1 MKRLVLLVIGTITLT
16 VCAFAQKELTISGG
30 NTVSAMVCEN
40 SVLYVWGINTKGQL
54 GLGHKNAVNKPTEVT
69 FFSQEGLYIQQ
80 VNCGSGAHFV
90 ALDCS
95 GKVWCW
101 GNNSLGQCGTGNIPN
116 SDGVVQETPV
126 QVKIGTSELKGTE
139 YDCDGY
145 LCNVDVVY
153 AGNNNTFAI
162 LGDGQYKG
170 CLVGWGGNN
179 KGFDSQGY
187 DDAYGQLGCGNQ
199 VNQAYPVFV
208 LDASK
213 KKLQGVVQIYAGD
226 NCAYALVDPDGDG
239 VGTVYSWGHEH
250 GEGQLGR
257 GQTGGAGSP
266 GKKTDPYARPVAH
279 ADGSPLDNITFLGCG
294 DGEGYGLDVDGYIWA
309 WGNGAWNNAAGVLD
323 ANYTWY
329 SDGANYSTPLRV
341 RKGLTTGA
349 SNDGDYL
356 LAKWVAGG
364 QGYGMAI
371 TADNK
376 PVAWGGGGCGDG
388 GGGATGSKIGQ
399 SSSNAGPEY
408 IKYSSS
414 GVHNNVVLINRGDT
428 WGFYGLD
435 NGDIYAWGCNEY
447 GQLGIGSTTEAKQ
460 ATKINPPANCNPRE
474 PNPTVDLT
482 PGDMTV
488 CASTFNGQ
496 VLNSGFLI
504 DTKLASHYKI
514 TWYKDDEV
522 ITSASGLISAKGTKY
537 TATEPGTYKVKIEH
551 VESGTGSGCVKYDPA
566 IAEMTIAAYP
576 QTFTVPDEIIYCA
589 EKGEIPQIGVTT
601 TNNRAVYSWYASESA
616 RTPIATTVGSE
627 TKDADFSSITLN
639 NGKGYVYVEESSSS
653 SGIFIQENK
662 SRWTNE
668 DNQLNAGNLQ
678 VGNMFPTIFTV
689 KEKITLTGFNF
700 KASTKLYS
708 TGSATPSVT
717 FTVYGAS
724 YNNGGYV
731 ANTGRSYGTFS
742 AVGDEL
748 TSTTKS
754 TITMTATGSVTL
766 EPGIYSISPTRY
778 SVSGD
783 NIEFHLMRGTQQL
796 NSSTVDD
803 ATGKILQFEG
813 VSQGTSNPNQ
823 SMTGYIYNLGFTTT
837 QGFCDRIKIPISEE
851 CPCTQPKAVTI
862 ASADADG
869 YLCPG
874 DKSMLTPTAQANAR
888 DFTYTWYK
896 GSEADANIVAGPSKT
911 DQLTFEA
918 DEADTYIVKVVDAL
932 MPNSKCKT
940 TASVTL
946 NAADNPTVKLGKGA
960 DYCVGDN
967 VDDIT
972 LTFTGNAPFDYSY
985 TENGGTA
992 ISETANGTSAA
1003 ITPKNVV
1010 SPNSAYTT
1018 YEYAIASLSDKYCP
1032 AVASGYA
1039 GSSTVTIVAIPS
1051 ATIEV
1056 SDETICEP
1064 NTITL
1069 TGSSDISAATLAWG
1083 GDGSGA
1089 TATQTAS
1096 GAKVYNYTLTATN
1109 QAGTKSCVSEV
1120 AEKSV
1125 TIFAKPTVTV
1135 DAPVKQICAGN
1146 DLTVNATAKVGNA
1159 AASGGSYAWNGATG
1173 DGNSVSLTKDATWP
1187 NPETAEVSVVY
1198 TSEDGCVSD
1207 ESNKVTLT
1215 FDPKPDAPTAVPTVS
1230 YCTTA
1235 DPASVKPLEATIANG
1250 ATATWYLSNGSTST
1264 TAPTPSIAQAG
1275 ETEYFVTQT
1284 KAGCESDKTKIT
1296 VVVNAELQPSFIMS
1310 SEEICENTSATIT
1323 LGQADTYTSIEWKG
1337 DATAY
1342 FNATKIANPTFANA
1356 DVTASESYDF
1366 AVYVADKNGCTGHA
1380 EGSITVHPVP
1390 TASLSTP
1397 DNEHCITVEDAQII
1411 TATIEPA
1418 MNGTGTWSNNV
1429 AKTGETTASF
1439 TPSDNN
1445 AGSYTVTYSFTSDK
1459 GCSTEQTAEQVMI
1472 VNPLP
1477 TPTFTLSNTS
1487 VCVSGNNSD
1496 PITVTKTTPAAG
1508 IGTFVYT
1515 IDKGTIADNGT
1526 FTPSD
1531 NAPGVYEVTLTYT
1544 DTKGCVKTTKNSFV
1558 VHALPTVEINPI
1570 TKDEI
1575 CYNSAAV
1582 DLTTTVYST
1591 DETGNL
1597 TTTLATGGT
1606 EVWAGAISSKTFDPT
1621 KLAVGD
1627 NQMTYTYTDAYKC
1640 QNVDDYTITIK
1651 KPKTP
1656 VAGPDVNEMV
1666 NSLHVLEGDET
1677 LSATSAE
1684 GDEAGLQW
1692 MAYTGGTVLKNGGTS
1707 FVVADVKNAKTG
1719 NDDGLVGSYPFA
1731 VRQMIS
1737 VADKGCYSDSVI
1749 VTLNVSKCNAMAPSV
1764 NFADRYICESETESN
1779 IANNFLEGTR
1789 TEGDNP
1795 PADYRIAWLTEN
1807 PVGKNAS
1814 QVSSMGWEISGSSV
1828 NAPGAAAVPYK
1839 PAKETKDYYVAEY
1852 SIDEDCWSVGTKV
1865 TVHVVPNPVV
1875 TVTSDTNVC
1884 KIGNEAIQVSISP
1897 VATAPAVGSLTASSG
1912 SLNGTT
1918 WTPGDYDG
1926 DNLPVEFTYTY
1937 TTEPYSDGVTCSST
1951 ATSTTT
1957 AHFMAAPAS
1966 QEYTWLINDIANI
1979 PNDYVKGSLSST
1991 GVTLYW
1997 YADELMNTGLNT
2009 GTSLTLDKDELQAQ
2023 ANGQLTLTEVYWI
2036 NQEDQF
2042 GCKSKASQVVL
2053 RLVDCPWEAPQ
2064 VDPVA
2069 ACLNKSLDNLE
2080 AHEGASVATR
2090 AEGGVKNWIWYKEG
2104 VKMSESASMLMIPSI
2119 VDNTVAGV
2127 TNFEVQYE
2135 AVESQSH
2142 KACLSPKTPVTV
2154 TVRPLPVI
2162 VLDEKETACY
2172 STEEVLITV
2181 EATSENGAG
2190 TGEWTI
2196 NGDASALKA
2205 NTNSAVFYPQANGAK
2220 SDDYQI
2226 TYTYTDKEG
2235 CKSSKTH
2242 DIDVI
2247 YLPAPETTS
2256 FYAIVTQQNPVEV
2269 GAVKTD
2275 GDGIVWYEYAAST
2288 DEEDK
2293 LDFAAGSKANMFA
2306 TNDSPNVLAN
2316 KKYYARQYKAGAN
2329 NPALTCYSESTPA
2342 EVVIKICPVPHVEIE
2357 NVDSCV
2363 YNGNPTLTAIPGEW
2377 LDKDGSRTIAKTTY
2391 RFYESANGRDYT
2403 TSVDGVTDAGTGI
2416 GTYTPNLAP
2425 DSDPSHAGFYYYFV
2439 SEWNDEPYANLTNPE
2454 GCESAP
2460 VKVTVNMKATTS
2472 PKILAVTAPAICDG
2486 DENPQFRVASE
2497 DATSRIYW
2505 YEYSDDND
2513 VATPNDGSKID
2524 TLSAY
2529 GKGATFKPINAV
2541 IGVNKVYAAQYIGG
2555 CFSPLT
2561 YETFEVKPNPAAP
2574 DSIPNKI
2581 CYQEASNENRVI
2593 EAVGS
2598 ETEEYSITWFADP
2611 RKSKTLKVNSNTYQ
2625 PADTTVGVYL
2635 YYAMQTVNGCVSQL
2649 TPISFEVK
2657 PLPFAP
2663 RITNQDRLCTYDEA
2677 PVLHA
2682 EGTDITWYASD
2693 KVTKLNEG
2701 MPNNDYQT
2709 VDMTA
2714 GKKQFYA
2721 TQTVDGCEGPTGYI
2735 TYMVNKQPEK
2745 PNVLGG
2751 NMCQGDTAN
2760 VPILSTDLLLDKW
2773 YADEDLTMPIA
2784 SGYTYEPEIGV
2795 NEYGNKLFYV
2805 IREQNGCF
2813 SEVAIDT
2820 LYIIKHPVITID
2832 EDRTICVYDTIQPIT
2847 VQTFEPELTDRS
2859 SVVWRVRTGK
2869 VSKFVE
2875 ENPEDHS
2882 IVPVDEINA
2891 AGEYEVYASYR
2902 YVYDNIFCT
2911 SDEVSMNVLV
2921 KERARKPI
2929 VFTTTICAGE
2939 NIDQLRSLGS
2949 PYTTWISIGDDNRRT
2964 LPLEYHGQSYKFQ
2977 PGQTLDTGVYHYV
2990 VYDMNMYD
2998 EENLLG
3004 CESLRDTVSMVVAPA
3019 AKTKL
3024 FGRDSVCMGSQGEA
3038 YYTRYE
3044 KTSQYFWNVTG
3055 NHLNYSKDASSTSV
3069 RYIDWMS
3076 VGIDTLTVYEQTW
3089 AGCEG
3094 FDTIVVRVAPAPVA
3108 SFGWSMPGSS
3118 NVIELVD
3125 STIQDSLW
3133 TTNSEGEL
3141 IAEPIAYT
3149 LEWNFGHQG
3158 AENQVDTVVEFEKR
3172 KFPIREGGYLYGY
3185 NCPVLTVTNDYGCKS
3200 SYTECIFVN
3209 VSSSLYVPDA
3219 FAPTNPAHAVRTFAP
3234 KGFNLLSCEISVYDK
3249 WGNLLWFS
3257 NEVKDGM
3264 FVGYWDGRY
3273 DGKMMKSDVYI
3284 WKMEA
3289 TFLDGQVWPGFDNG
3303 NGKTTKYG
3311 SVMLLR

>member
-1 MKRLVLLVIGTITLT
+1 MKRLVLFLACTLT
-16 VCAFAQKELTISGG
+16 LAASSFAQKELTISGG

-54 GLGHKNAVNKPTEVT
+54 GLGHKNAVNTPTEVT

-126 QVKIGTSELKGTE
+126 QVKLGTSPLAGTE
-139 YDCDGY
+139 YDCSGY

-170 CLVGWGGNN
+170 CLVGWGGNS
-179 KGFDSQGY
+179 KGFDGQGY

-199 VNQAYPVFV
+199 VNQPYPVFV
-208 LDASK
+208 QTPNK
-213 KKLQGVVQIYAGD
+213 KPLQGVVQIYAGD

-257 GQTGGAGSP
+257 AQNGGAGSP

-323 ANYTWY
+323 ANYSWY
-329 SDGANYSTPLRV
+329 ADGASYSTPLRV

-349 SNDGDYL
+349 SNDGTYL

-388 GGGATGSKIGQ
+388 GGGATGSKVGQ
-399 SSSNAGPEY
+399 SADKAGAEY
-408 IKYSSS
+408 IKYSNS
-414 GVHNNVVLINRGDT
+414 GVHSNVVLINRGDT

-447 GQLGIGSTTEAKQ
+447 GQLGVGGTQPKSV

-488 CASTFNGQ
+488 CASAFNGQ
-496 VLNSGFLI
+496 ELNSGFLI

-514 TWYKDDEV
+514 TWYKDGEV

-537 TATEPGTYKVKIEH
+537 KATEPGTYKVMIEH

-601 TNNRAVYSWYASESA
+601 TNNRAIYSWYASESA

-627 TKDADFSSITLN
+627 TKEADFSSITLN
-639 NGKGYVYVEESSSS
+639 NGKGYVYVEETSSS
-653 SGIFIQENK
+653 SGTFIPQ
-662 SRWTNE
+662 RTMQWTSNA
-668 DNQLNAGNLQ
+668 DYMNAGTFN
-678 VGNMFPTIFTV
+678 NMYATGFTV
-689 KEKITLTGFNF
+689 KEPVTITACDFNVNAWVYNTG
-700 KASTKLYS
+700 TEGIG
-708 TGSATPSVT
+708 TVT
-717 FTVYGAS
+717 FTIYGS
-724 YNNGGYV
+724 TYNNGGYI
-731 ANTGRSYGTFS
+731 ANTSARKGT
-742 AVGDEL
+742 L
-748 TSTTKS
+748 TAKCSVTGTNQNAFNVY
-754 TITMTATGSVTL
+754 TAEGSVTL
-766 EPGIYSISPTRY
+766 DPGLYFITMTQYAKSGADMGFKVGRGSSNIST
-778 SVSGD
+778 
-783 NIEFHLMRGTQQL
+783 N
-796 NSSTVDD
+796 TVDD
-803 ATGKILQFEG
+803 ATGNILQYTTMANG
-813 VSQGTSNPNQ
+813 NNPNQ
-823 SMTGYIYNLGFTTT
+823 QGCGGHAFNIKFQTK

-862 ASADADG
+862 TSADADG

-918 DEADTYIVKVVDAL
+918 DEAETYIVKVVDAL
-932 MPNSKCKT
+932 MPNSKCKA
-940 TASVTL
+940 TATVTL

-967 VDDIT
+967 VSDIT
-972 LTFTGNAPFDYSY
+972 LTFTGNAPFEYSY

-992 ISETANGTSAA
+992 NSATANGTSAT

-1051 ATIEV
+1051 ASIDA
-1056 SDETICEP
+1056 SDESVCEP

-1083 GDGSGA
+1083 GDGSGSA
-1089 TATQTAS
+1089 ATQTAS

-1135 DAPVKQICAGN
+1135 AAPVTQICAGN
-1146 DLTVNATAKVGNA
+1146 DLTVDATAKVGNTTA
-1159 AASGGSYAWNGATG
+1159 TGGEYAWNGATG
-1173 DGNSVSLTKDATWP
+1173 DGSSVSLTKDATWP
-1187 NPETAEVSVVY
+1187 NPETVDVSVVY

-1215 FDPKPDAPTAVPTVS
+1215 FDPKPDAPVAVPTIS

-1235 DPASVKPLEATIANG
+1235 DPSTVKPLEVTIANG
-1250 ATATWYLSNGSTST
+1250 ATTTWYLPNGSTSA
-1264 TAPTPSIAQAG
+1264 TAPTPSIASAG

-1310 SEEICENTSATIT
+1310 DEEICENTSATLT
-1323 LGQADTYTSIEWKG
+1323 LGQADTYTSIEWTG
-1337 DATAY
+1337 DATQY
-1342 FNATKIANPTFANA
+1342 FNATKIANPTFSGA
-1356 DVTASESYDF
+1356 DVTASQTYPFS
-1366 AVYVADKNGCTGHA
+1366 VKVADKNGCTGHV
-1380 EGSITVHPVP
+1380 EGEITVHPVP
-1390 TASLSTP
+1390 TATLATP
-1397 DNEHCITVEDAQII
+1397 NNEHCITETTAQVI
-1411 TATIEPA
+1411 TATVEPSMA
-1418 MNGTGTWSNNV
+1418 GTGTWSTNV
-1429 AKTGETTASF
+1429 VKTGETTATF
-1439 TPSDNN
+1439 TPSDNE
-1445 AGSYTVTYSFTSDK
+1445 AGSYTVTYDFESDK
-1459 GCSTEQTAEQVMI
+1459 GCKTERTAEQIMI
-1472 VNPLP
+1472 VNALP
-1477 TPTFTLSNTS
+1477 TPSFTLSNTS

-1496 PITVTKTTPAAG
+1496 PITVTKTNPTT
-1508 IGTFVYT
+1508 GTFEYS
-1515 IDKGTIADNGT
+1515 IDKGSIADNGT
-1526 FTPSD
+1526 FTPTEGSE
-1531 NAPGVYEVTLTYT
+1531 GVYTVTLTYT
-1544 DTKGCVKTTKNSFV
+1544 DAKGCVQTTTNSFV

-1591 DETGNL
+1591 DEEGQL
-1597 TTTLATGGT
+1597 TTTPATGGT
-1606 EVWAGAISSKTFDPT
+1606 EVWAGAISSKTFDPSR
-1621 KLAVGD
+1621 LAVGE

-1651 KPKTP
+1651 KPKIPT
-1656 VAGPDVNEMV
+1656 AGADVNEMV

-1677 LSATSAE
+1677 LTASSNENTD
-1684 GDEAGLQW
+1684 GTGLQW
-1692 MAYTGGTVLKNGGTS
+1692 MPYTGGSVLQDGGTS

-1731 VRQMIS
+1731 VRQMIT

-1814 QVSSMGWEISGSSV
+1814 QVNSMGWEISGSSV

-1839 PAKETKDYYVAEY
+1839 PTKETKDYYVAEY

-1875 TVTSDTNVC
+1875 TVTSEPNVC

-1951 ATSTTT
+1951 EKSNTV
-1957 AHFMAAPAS
+1957 AHFMKAPDS

-1979 PNDYVKGSLSST
+1979 PNDYVKGELSST
-1991 GVTLYW
+1991 GETMKW
-1997 YADELMNTGLNT
+1997 YADELMNSKLNE
-2009 GTSLTLDKDELQAQ
+2009 GTTLTLNKDDLQAQ
-2023 ANGQLTLTEVYWI
+2023 ANGQLTLTEVFWI
-2036 NQEDQF
+2036 NQVDAF
-2042 GCKSKASQVVL
+2042 GCESAPADVVL
-2053 RLVDCPWEAPQ
+2053 RLVDCPWEAPKI
-2064 VDPVA
+2064 DPVA
-2069 ACLNKSLDNLE
+2069 ACLGKPLDNLSAE
-2080 AHEGASVATR
+2080 EGASVALR
-2090 AEGGVKNWIWYKEG
+2090 AESGVTKWIWYKEG
-2104 VKMSESASMLMIPSI
+2104 VKMTESASLLAIPDI
-2119 VDNTVAGV
+2119 VSNSVAGV

-2135 AVESQSH
+2135 AVESQSK
-2142 KACLSPKTPVTV
+2142 KACLSPKSSVTV
-2154 TVRPLPVI
+2154 TVYPLPVI
-2162 VLDEKETACY
+2162 ELEEKETACY

-2181 EATSENGAG
+2181 NASSENGTG
-2190 TGEWTI
+2190 IGEWSI
-2196 NGDASALKA
+2196 EGDASALKA
-2205 NTNSAVFYPQANGAK
+2205 NSNSAVFYPQANGTK
-2220 SDDYQI
+2220 SGDYKV
-2226 TYTYTDKEG
+2226 TYTYTDEKS
-2235 CKSSKTH
+2235 CQSSKTH
-2242 DIDVI
+2242 DIEVI
-2247 YLPAPETTS
+2247 YLPAPETIS
-2256 FYAIVTQQNPVEV
+2256 FYAIVTQENPVEI

-2275 GDGIVWYEYAAST
+2275 GDGIAWYEYAAST

-2293 LDFAAGSKANMFA
+2293 LAFTAGSTANMYQ

-2316 KKYYARQYKAGAN
+2316 KKYYARQYKAGTN
-2329 NPALTCYSESTPA
+2329 NSAMVCYSESTPA
-2342 EVVIKICPVPHVEIE
+2342 EVVIKICPVPHVEIA

-2377 LDKDGSRTIAKTTY
+2377 MDKDNARNIAKTTY
-2391 RFYESANGRDYT
+2391 RFYESANGKDYT
-2403 TSVDGVTDAGTGI
+2403 TFVNGTTNTETGN

-2439 SEWNDEPYANLTNPE
+2439 SEWNDEPYTNLTHPE
-2454 GCESAP
+2454 GCESSP
-2460 VKVTVNMKATTS
+2460 VKVAVNMKATTS

-2486 DENPQFRVASE
+2486 DENPQFRIASE

-2505 YEYSDDND
+2505 FEYADDSE

-2529 GKGATFKPINAV
+2529 GKGATYQPINAIV
-2541 IGVNKVYAAQYIGG
+2541 GTNKVYAAQYIGG

-2561 YETFEVKPNPAAP
+2561 YETFVVKPNPAAP

-2581 CYQEASNENRVI
+2581 CYQEASNDNRVI

-2598 ETEEYSITWFADP
+2598 ETEEYSITWFSDA

-2635 YYAMQTVNGCVSQL
+2635 YYAMQTVNGCNSPL

-2663 RITNQDRLCTYDEA
+2663 RISPQDRLCTYDEA
-2677 PVLHA
+2677 PILHA

-2693 KVTKLNEG
+2693 KITKLNEG
-2701 MPNNDYQT
+2701 EPNNDYQT
-2709 VDMTA
+2709 VDITA
-2714 GKKQFYA
+2714 GKKQYYA
-2721 TQTVDGCEGPTGYI
+2721 TQTVNGCEGPAGYI

-2784 SGYTYEPEIGV
+2784 SGYTYEPEVGV
-2795 NEYGNKLFYV
+2795 NEFGNKLYYV

-2820 LYIIKHPVITID
+2820 LFIIKHPVITID
-2832 EDRTICVYDTIQPIT
+2832 EDRTICVYDTIHSIQ

-2859 SVVWRVRTGK
+2859 SVVWRVRNGK

-2875 ENPEDHS
+2875 EDPEEHS
-2882 IVPVDEINA
+2882 ITPVDEINA
-2891 AGEYEVYASYR
+2891 AGEYEVFASYR

-2911 SDEVSMNVLV
+2911 SDEVSMNVSV

-2939 NIDQLRSLGS
+2939 NIEQLRSLGS
-2949 PYTTWISIGDDNRRT
+2949 PYTTWISIGDENRRT

-2977 PGQTLDTGVYHYV
+2977 PGQSLDTGIYHYV

-3024 FGRDSVCMGSQGEA
+3024 FGRDSVCMGSIGES
-3038 YYTRYE
+3038 YYTQYE

-3069 RYIDWMS
+3069 RYIDWLE

-3094 FDTIVVRVAPAPVA
+3094 FDTIIVRIAPEPIA

-3133 TTNSEGEL
+3133 TTDAEGNL
-3141 IAEPIAYT
+3141 VAEPIAYT
-3149 LEWNFGHQG
+3149 LEWCYGHQG
-3158 AENQVDTVVEFEKR
+3158 AENQVDTVVPFDKR

-3185 NCPVLTVTNDYGCKS
+3185 NCPILTVTNDFGCKS

-3234 KGFNLLSCEISVYDK
+3234 KGFNLLTCEISVYDK

-3273 DGKMMKSDVYI
+3273 DGKMMKSDMYI